1 MRRTKLARFRGDGW
15 SPNRPRTRFPYL
27 ANPALVDAVNMA
39 IVLERPLLVEGPPG
53 CGKTRLASAIAHE
66 LGLPLHEW
74 FVKSTSKARD
84 GLYVIDMLRRLQ
96 DAQMRKAR
104 AQSLT
109 SYIRFGP
116 LGQAIQS
123 QQRSVVLVDEIDK
136 ADLDFPNDLLREL
149 EEKRFTVEELHDEDV
164 SPTDRASGFQRT
176 YTARSAPVVV
186 VTSNREKE
194 LPDAFLRRC
203 LYLYIEFPAPQRLA
217 EIIRI
222 NTADLALEDRLI
234 ELAID
239 RILQLA
245 QVDGVKKQP
254 ATSEIIDWIRIL
266 HHWGIDAEKM
276 NRIEKVSELP
286 FREVLLKYRQDHQR
300 IERLGLG

>member
-1 MRRTKLARFRGDGW
+1 LRRTKLTRFRGDGW
-15 SPNRPRTRFPYL
+15 SPGRSPTRFPYL
-27 ANPALVDAVNMA
+27 ASPSLVEAVNMA

-66 LGLPLHEW
+66 LKLPFHEW

-96 DAQMRKAR
+96 DAQMRKSR

-109 SYIRFGP
+109 PYIRFGP
-116 LGQAIQS
+116 LGRAIQS
-123 QQRSVVLVDEIDK
+123 PRRSVVLVDEIDK
-136 ADLDFPNDLLREL
+136 ADLDFPNDLLREI
-149 EEKRFTVEELHDEDV
+149 EERKFTIEELHEEDV
-164 SPTDRASGFQRT
+164 SPADRAAGFQRT
-176 YTARSAPVVV
+176 FTARSAPVIV

-203 LYLYIEFPAPQRLA
+203 LYFYIEFPDPQRLA
-217 EIIRI
+217 EIVRI

-239 RILQLA
+239 RILRLA
-245 QVDGVKKQP
+245 QIDGVKKQP
-254 ATSEIIDWIRIL
+254 STSEIIDWVRIL
-266 HHWGIDAEKM
+266 YHWGIDAEKM
-276 NRIEKVSELP
+276 ARIEKVTDLP

-300 IERLGLG
+300 IDRLGLG